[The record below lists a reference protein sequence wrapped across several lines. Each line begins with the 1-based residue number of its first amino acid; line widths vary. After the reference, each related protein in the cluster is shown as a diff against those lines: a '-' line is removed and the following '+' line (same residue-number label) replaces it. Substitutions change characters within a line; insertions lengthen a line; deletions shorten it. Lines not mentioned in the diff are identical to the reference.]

1 MTIENSIANYQAT
14 HCETSFNEIY
24 HYIYGGGKGLVTTFA
39 RRYKLDEH
47 DVESMIN
54 FRIFK
59 VLETFEGS
67 AIKFRNAVSTAIKN
81 GCIDLAQNRNYRENN
96 LTEVMYED
104 EEGSVSELYEVI
116 EVAPTTDSDLEIQ
129 VLKKRDQRQLITYL
143 LSNANE
149 QTLTSALAFTESD
162 SYRSAAKQIGST
174 DKTVK
179 SRIRNLSKRFDEKRF
194 GNYRDYFTT
203 ATVYV
208 G

>member
-1 MTIENSIANYQAT
+1 MTIEEAIKNYQGT
-14 HCETSFNEIY
+14 RCENSFSQIY
-24 HYIYGGGKGLVTTFA
+24 YYIYSTPNLVKKFS
-39 RRYKLDEH
+39 RKHNLDEQ

-54 FRIFK
+54 IKLLDISLKFDGNADKFK
-59 VLETFEGS
+59 
-67 AIKFRNAVSTAIKN
+67 NAVFHAIGR
-81 GCIDLAQNRNYRENN
+81 GCIDLVRRKIYKDNN
-96 LTEVMYED
+96 HTEVMYED
-104 EEGSVSELYEVI
+104 DEGSLSEMYEVI
-116 EVAPTTDSDLEIQ
+116 EVAPTTENDLETQ

-149 QTLTSALAFTESD
+149 QTLTSALAFTQND

-194 GNYRDYFTT
+194 GNYQDYFTT
-203 ATVYV
+203 STIHV